1 MRPILICSNKFQKS
15 VFYSSLL
22 IVFLILTSP
31 FTNAQ
36 TKLWSMTSE
45 GGQDRAGTIFSMDLT
60 GSNYYEKPFT
70 VENSGAYPSGALFK
84 ASNGLL
90 YGFGSS
96 GGINDKGVL
105 FSFNPIGNIYNVQFD
120 FDSINGSYPTGTL
133 IQSNN
138 GLLYGMTPEGG
149 INNCGVIFNFN
160 PVGNVFNKLLD
171 LDSVDGSFPQGS
183 LMQASNGLFYGLTKD
198 GGINN
203 VGVLFN
209 FNPVGNVYTKL
220 IDLDAINGAN
230 PYGSLLQAGNGLLYG
245 LTPSGGVN
253 GAGVLFSFNP
263 ASNNFIKLFDFDGTN
278 GANPFASLIHAGNGL
293 LYGTTRS
300 GGINGEGVLFS
311 FNTAG
316 NIYTKLLDFDGIN
329 GSVPTGSLSQGSD
342 SLLYGTT
349 ASGGLNNQG
358 VLYSFN
364 TNGNVF
370 SSLYDFDGTNGNS
383 PRGTL
388 IQTSNGLLYG
398 IANGGIY
405 SYGVIFNFNPDS
417 NAYSKLLD
425 FNASS
430 VGSKPY
436 GSLMQ
441 ARNGLLYG
449 MTLWGG
455 TQDVGVMFS
464 FDHVTGDY
472 YKLLDFDG
480 SNGSRPSG
488 SLIQSGNGLLYGLTI
503 GGGIYNKG
511 VLFSFNPV
519 GNIYSVLLDF
529 DGINKGQF
537 PAGSLLQASNGLL
550 YGMTL
555 GGGINNQGVI
565 FSFNPVGNV
574 YSKLFEFD
582 IINGAI
588 PRGNLI
594 QANNGLLYGIAEDG
608 GLNNTGVLFSFNTA
622 GNVYSKLFD
631 FGNTNG
637 AYPYGSLFQAD
648 NGLLYGMSSGGGS
661 NGRGVLFSFNPTGN
675 IYSTQID
682 FDGTNGGGPS
692 GSLSQGSNGLL
703 YGMTTYG
710 GIYGNG
716 VIFDFN
722 PITNGYNKIRDLEFP
737 DGITP
742 FHSVFIE
749 VPVISTDSVTTN
761 YCAGDSLS
769 FSFTATGP
777 FDSLNI
783 FTAQLSDSNGS
794 FASPVNIGSIASA
807 SSGIIAAVI
816 PVNTSSG
823 TQYRIR
829 VIGSYPYTVGSSNSY
844 DIIITKVN
852 NIITQLGSD
861 TLISL
866 ASSANNYQWMYCSGN
881 IISGDTTPIFVAS
894 TNGNYALI
902 ITENGCIDT
911 SNCYPLTTVG
921 INKNLTSDALGI
933 SIFPNPTNG
942 IVYLKL
948 NENSIQNFRIE
959 VKDITGRI
967 VFRTMSMQNKIIE
980 MNLDG
985 PAGVYFLNSSNEL
998 NTTFKIIKIE

>member
-1 MRPILICSNKFQKS
+1 MRPIIICSNKFQKS

-22 IVFLILTSP
+22 IVFLILTPP

-60 GSNYYEKPFT
+60 GSNYYDKPFT
-70 VENSGAYPSGALFK
+70 VDNSGTYPRGALLK

-90 YGFGSS
+90 YGSASS
-96 GGINDKGVL
+96 GGINDNGL
-105 FSFNPIGNIYNVQFD
+105 IFSFDPIGNIYNILFD
-120 FDSINGSYPTGTL
+120 FDGINGSSPTGTL
-133 IQSNN
+133 IESNN
-138 GLLYGMTPEGG
+138 GLLYGMTTEGG
-149 INNCGVIFNFN
+149 INNSGVLYNFD
-160 PVGNVFNKLLD
+160 PTGNVFNKLFD
-171 LDSVDGSFPQGS
+171 LDSVSGSFPYGS
-183 LMQASNGLFYGLTKD
+183 LMQASNGLFYGMTKD

-203 VGVLFN
+203 LGVLFN
-209 FNPVGNVYTKL
+209 FNPIGNVYTKL
-220 IDLDAINGAN
+220 IDLDTINGIN
-230 PYGSLLQAGNGLLYG
+230 SYGSLMQAGNGFLYG
-245 LTPSGGVN
+245 LNPWGGIN
-253 GAGVLFSFNP
+253 GVGVLFSFNP
-263 ASNNFIKLFDFDGTN
+263 ITNNYIKLFDFDVTN
-278 GANPFASLIHAGNGL
+278 GANPFASLVQAGNGL

-300 GGINGEGVLFS
+300 GGINGDGVLFS
-311 FNTAG
+311 FNTSG
-316 NIYTKLLDFDGIN
+316 NIYTKILDFDGTN
-329 GSVPTGSLSQGSD
+329 GSVPTGSLSQASD
-342 SLLYGTT
+342 SLLYGAT

-358 VLYSFN
+358 VIYSFN

-370 SSLYDFDGTNGNS
+370 SSLFDFDGTNGIS

-388 IQTSNGLLYG
+388 VQTSNGLLYG
-398 IANGGIY
+398 IASGGIY
-405 SYGVIFNFNPDS
+405 GCGVLFNFDPDS
-417 NAYSKLLD
+417 NAYNKLLD

-436 GSLMQ
+436 GSLVQ
-441 ARNGLLYG
+441 AKNGLLYG

-455 TQDVGVMFS
+455 TQNLGVMFS
-464 FDHVTGDY
+464 FDPVTGDY
-472 YKLLDFDG
+472 YKLTDFDG

-608 GLNNTGVLFSFNTA
+608 GINNTGVLFSFNTA

-631 FGNTNG
+631 FGNPNG
-637 AYPYGSLFQAD
+637 AYPYGSLIQAD

-722 PITNGYNKIRDLEFP
+722 PITNGYNKIRDLESP

-742 FHSVFIE
+742 FHSAFIE
-749 VPVISTDSVTTN
+749 VPVISTDSVSTN

-807 SSGIIAAVI
+807 SSGIIAAAI

-829 VIGSYPYTVGSSNSY
+829 VIGSYPYTVGSLNSY

-861 TLISL
+861 TLIAL
-866 ASSANNYQWMYCSGN
+866 ASSANNYQWMYCAGN

-902 ITENGCIDT
+902 ITENGCRDT

-921 INKNLTSDALGI
+921 INKNLTSDSLGI

-948 NENSIQNFRIE
+948 NENSIQNLDIV

-967 VFRTMSMQNKIIE
+967 IFRTMSMQNKIIE
-980 MNLDG
+980 INLDG
-985 PAGVYFLNSSNEL
+985 PAGIYFLNISNEL
-998 NTTFKIIKIE
+998 NTTFKIIKID